1 MRNFCNLWST
11 HRRTRSA
18 KPTMARHATVRVGL
32 LGVFL
37 SCFITLNA
45 AADGLLKPFSA
56 EFTVHRNIL
65 PLGRLTLSLE
75 LKPDGSYIYTAHS
88 QPSLLA
94 NLFSRN
100 EVIEE
105 SQGLHLEGRVVPHR
119 YTYRDKDQ
127 PSENSEVSFDWQSAH
142 AATTSQGVTWSQ
154 PIGDTTQDKLS
165 QQLQVR
171 LHLAEGSQQVS
182 YQVADGGKV
191 KTYHFQVVGEE
202 TVASSNHSFRCLRVE
217 RSKGD
222 GASDYTIWFARELG
236 YLPIKI
242 ERTQSGRLYRMVLD
256 ELHIPEESLAAE
268 TSS

>member
-1 MRNFCNLWST
+1 
-11 HRRTRSA
+11 
-18 KPTMARHATVRVGL
+18 MARHASVRAGL
-32 LGVFL
+32 LGVVL
-37 SCFITLNA
+37 TCFFSLNA
-45 AADGLLKPFSA
+45 LADDLLKPFSA

-65 PLGRLTLSLE
+65 PLGRLTLSLK

-100 EVIEE
+100 EVTEE
-105 SQGLHLEGRVVPHR
+105 SQGRYLEGRIIPHR
-119 YTYRDKDQ
+119 YTYRDEDQ
-127 PSENSEVSFDWQSAH
+127 QSENSEVSFDWQSAL

-154 PIGDTTQDKLS
+154 PIGDATQDKLS

-171 LHLAEGSQQVS
+171 LHLAQGNQQVS

-202 TVASSNHSFRCLRVE
+202 TVASSSDSYRCLRVE
-217 RSKGD
+217 RRKGD
-222 GASDYTIWFARELG
+222 GESDYTIWFARELG

-242 ERTQSGRLYRMVLD
+242 ERNQNGKLYRMMLD
-256 ELHIPEESLAAE
+256 KLRNPEGSLAAE
-268 TSS
+268 SSS

>member
-1 MRNFCNLWST
+1 
-11 HRRTRSA
+11 
-18 KPTMARHATVRVGL
+18 MARHAAFQIRL

-37 SCFITLNA
+37 SCFISLNA
-45 AADGLLKPFSA
+45 AAEDLLKPFSA

-105 SQGLHLEGRVVPHR
+105 SRGRYLEGRVVPHR
-119 YTYRDKDQ
+119 YTYQDKDQ
-127 PSENSEVSFDWQSAH
+127 QSENNEVSFDWQSAH

-154 PIGDTTQDKLS
+154 PIGDATQDKLS

-171 LHLAEGSQQVS
+171 LHLAQGNQQVS

-202 TVASSNHSFRCLRVE
+202 TVASSNHSYHCLRVE

-222 GASDYTIWFARELG
+222 GASDYTIWFARELD

-242 ERTQSGRLYRMVLD
+242 ERSQSGKLYRMMLD
-256 ELHIPEESLAAE
+256 ELHSPEGAVAVE